1 MDRLLDG
8 NRVHCFVD
16 EIDISRAAQQREDIS
31 THHSQ
36 LSIKGYVRDANLST
50 VFLPVPHWRPE
61 YQWRGH
67 LFERS
72 WYLAVLQPVLST
84 QLLDEYWIFYLN
96 QLLINILLVQKQR
109 LVSLVKY
116 HTVLLFLANVTR
128 VLALIL
134 VVTEFPFHFVVDFE
148 EAVLPIKVLLRVL
161 IEYQL
166 GNMTAFSCQ
175 DESVHIASL
184 IAAVADT
191 VVAAEKAGLGDGF
204 LLTQELH
211 LLREEEV
218 LLFVDGLLRVRHPQR
233 LLHHLDI
240 LEPLSI
246 FFLILNT
253 SSYFVNKYLKRHMQ
267 ITSAKFQVF
276 FCLDSE
282 KVHDFFSNLLIEI
295 EAQVVQVNCKHV
307 FAVLVVD
314 QLVHEF

>member
-1 MDRLLDG
+1 
-8 NRVHCFVD
+8 
-16 EIDISRAAQQREDIS
+16 
-31 THHSQ
+31 
-36 LSIKGYVRDANLST
+36 
-50 VFLPVPHWRPE
+50 
-61 YQWRGH
+61 
-67 LFERS
+67 
-72 WYLAVLQPVLST
+72 
-84 QLLDEYWIFYLN
+84 
-96 QLLINILLVQKQR
+96 
-109 LVSLVKY
+109 
-116 HTVLLFLANVTR
+116 
-128 VLALIL
+128 
-134 VVTEFPFHFVVDFE
+134 
-148 EAVLPIKVLLRVL
+148 
-161 IEYQL
+161 
-166 GNMTAFSCQ
+166 MTAFSCQ